1 MQMMGIGGDKMGLK
15 TDLLRKFEEDMRWL
29 ETHYEGLKGEFKE
42 EWVAIYKKRVMD
54 HDRNLESLVERLK
67 AKYPEDF
74 RNFVIEFLTGEK
86 VELIL

>member
-1 MQMMGIGGDKMGLK
+1 MQMMGIGGDKMELK

-29 ETHYEGLKGEFKE
+29 ETHYEELKGEFEE

>member
-1 MQMMGIGGDKMGLK
+1 M
-15 TDLLRKFEEDMRWL
+15 
-29 ETHYEGLKGEFKE
+29 
-42 EWVAIYKKRVMD
+42 AIYKKRVMD

-74 RNFVIEFLTGEK
+74 RNFAIEFLTGEK